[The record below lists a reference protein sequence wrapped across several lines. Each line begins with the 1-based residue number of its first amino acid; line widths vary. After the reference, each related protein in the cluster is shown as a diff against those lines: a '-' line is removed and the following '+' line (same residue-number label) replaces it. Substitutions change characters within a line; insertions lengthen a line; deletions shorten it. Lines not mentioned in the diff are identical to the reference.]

1 MFTFLVKRLFQAV
14 IVMFVISLVAFSIQD
29 NLGDP
34 LREMVGQSV
43 SEAERQALRD
53 ELGLN
58 DPFHQ
63 KYARFVGNA
72 VQGDLGTSY
81 FFKRPA
87 VDVILDKLVATLELV
102 IGATII
108 IIVCSIPLGVY
119 SAIHPRSVFTKII
132 MAGSSIGISVPVF
145 LTAIM
150 LMYVFSIELG
160 WFPSFGRGDTVNILG
175 WESGFFTLDGLS
187 HLVLPSIALS
197 SIMLPLFIR
206 LVRSEMLEAL
216 STEYVKFARAK
227 GMPEKTV
234 QYRHALKNTMLPLV
248 TVGGVQIGTMV
259 AYTILTETVFQ
270 WPGTGFLFLEAI
282 NRVDTPLITAYVIF
296 VGLLF
301 VVTNTIVDLV
311 YGLINPTVNLT
322 GKGHK
327 HGTDD
332 IKSAFSLA
340 AVFSVRFFLLL

>member
-1 MFTFLVKRLFQAV
+1 MFTFLIKRLFQAL

-34 LREMVGQSV
+34 LRELVGQSV

-58 DPFHQ
+58 DPYMT
-63 KYARFVGNA
+63 KYSRFLVNA

-87 VDVILDKLVATLELV
+87 AEVILDKLQATLELV
-102 IGATII
+102 FGAAL
-108 IIVCSIPLGVY
+108 IIVFVSIPLGVY
-119 SAIHPRSVFTKII
+119 SAIHPKSTLTKII
-132 MAGSSIGISVPVF
+132 MAVSSIGISVPVF
-145 LTAIM
+145 LTAII
-150 LMYVFSIELG
+150 LMYIFSIELG
-160 WFPSFGRGDTVNILG
+160 WLPSYGRGETVNIMG
-175 WESGFFTLDGLS
+175 WNTGFLTKDGLL
-187 HLVLPSIALS
+187 HLILPSVSLA

-216 STEYVKFARAK
+216 SSEYIKFAKAK
-227 GMPEKTV
+227 GLSLNKI
-234 QYRHALKNTMLPLV
+234 YYIHALKNTMLPV
-248 TVGGVQIGTMV
+248 ITVGGVQIGTMI

-296 VGLLF
+296 VGLIF
-301 VVTNTIVDLV
+301 VVTNTLVDLL
-311 YGLINPTVNLT
+311 YGVINPTVNIT
-322 GKGHK
+322 GKG
-327 HGTDD
+327 
-332 IKSAFSLA
+332 
-340 AVFSVRFFLLL
+340 